1 MVTHPSSQIG
11 KTEVNSL
18 RWLFRA
24 VGALDEQAKP
34 FPLLGEL
41 GARRSL
47 SNRRALHQREGLQR
61 KDVLNLL
68 TGQSICFHV

>member
-1 MVTHPSSQIG
+1 MVTHPSSQTG
-11 KTEVNSL
+11 KTEGNSL
-18 RWLFRA
+18 ERLLRV
-24 VGALDEQAKP
+24 VGAPDGQAKP

-47 SNRRALHQREGLQR
+47 FNGMTLHKREGLQG

-68 TGQSICFHV
+68 TG